1 MNETIFAF
9 FLYICRS
16 VAVDKFK
23 YKLLYP
29 KLFGGVTAFTIA
41 DFIGANGYPNVY
53 WGWGGEDDD
62 MYLRVVKQLRKTV
75 IRYPIEIARYKMI
88 RSNHRSAPVNPY
100 RRKILDSQYDYS
112 LDGINT
118 TQYELHRVTFY
129 KLFTL
134 VNVTL
139 IEETYQQIRTRLNI
153 KEKT

>member
-1 MNETIFAF
+1 M
-9 FLYICRS
+9 
-16 VAVDKFK
+16 DKFN

-29 KLFGGVTAFTIA
+29 KLFGGVTAFTTD

-62 MYLRVVKQLRKTV
+62 MYLRVIKKLRKTI
-75 IRYPIEIARYKMI
+75 IRYPIDIARYKMI
-88 RSNHRSAPVNPY
+88 HLYHRSARENLY
-100 RRKILDSQYDYS
+100 RRKILYSQYDYS

-118 TQYELHRVTFY
+118 TQYQLPRVTFY
-129 KLFTL
+129 KLFTFI
-134 VNVTL
+134 NVTL